1 MPAPRILVL
10 AASTRTGS
18 YNRSLAELA
27 CRKLEAAGAEVTYPD
42 LRNYR
47 LPVYDADQ
55 EKAEGLPEAARKLHA
70 LFRSHDGIF
79 IASPE
84 YSANVSPLLVNL
96 LAWVS
101 RIREDGG
108 MAAAFR
114 QPVFALGSA
123 SPGTLGG
130 YRGLIALR
138 NSLELQL
145 MARVLPEMVSVAAAH
160 EAFDEQGELRQP
172 ALDEMLTQ
180 LVHELVA
187 ATTPR
192 RVTMAVAGE

>member
-27 CRKLEAAGAEVTYPD
+27 CRKLEAAGAEVTDPD

-70 LFRSHDGIF
+70 LLRSHDGIF
-79 IASPE
+79 IDSPE

-160 EAFDEQGELRQP
+160 EALDEQGELRQP

-192 RVTMAVAGE
+192 RVTMAVTGE